1 MRYLVPLG
9 RLCYAAIFLLSGPR
23 HFTAAYVGYA
33 AQQGVPAPG
42 VLVPLAGVLA
52 LLGGLSI
59 VLGYRAKA
67 GAWLLVVFLVPVTLM
82 MHRFWTITDPMMAGV
97 QMAHFLKNVALL
109 GTALVFTQLG
119 AGPVSLDE
127 RGAAPQA

>member
-9 RLCYAAIFLLSGPR
+9 RLFYAAIFLLSGPR

-42 VLVPLAGVLA
+42 VLVPLSGILA

-82 MHRFWTITDPMMAGV
+82 MHRFWTITDPMMAAV
-97 QMAHFLKNVALL
+97 QMAHFLKNVGLL

-119 AGPVSLDE
+119 AGPVSLDD
-127 RGAAPQA
+127 RRSAPGA

>member
-9 RLCYAAIFLLSGPR
+9 RLFYAAIFLLSGPR
-23 HFTAAYVGYA
+23 HFTAGYIGYA

-42 VLVPLAGVLA
+42 VLVPLSGILA
-52 LLGGLSI
+52 FLGGLSI

-67 GAWLLVVFLVPVTLM
+67 GAWLLVVFLVPVTLT
-82 MHRFWTITDPMMAGV
+82 MHRFWTVTDPMMAGV
-97 QMAHFLKNVALL
+97 QMAHFLKNVGLL
-109 GTALVFTQLG
+109 GTALVLTQLG

-127 RGAAPQA
+127 RGAAPRA